1 MLDVAIVGAGPAG
14 LSAAAALLQCR
25 SKPLRVEVFDHIP
38 RLEACGAGLA
48 MRSNGFAALD
58 AIDSKL
64 CQSIAKLTCSLHTG
78 VMRSLD
84 GKVLNSSKMSSGKT
98 KYGVSEQAPMGWSE
112 LRDGLADH
120 LPAGTVHL
128 NKRFSELQQHD
139 DHVHLHFTD
148 GTSVEAK
155 IVVGADGCFS
165 KIRQQTLGD
174 GLPDFTGTVIWRA
187 RLSSSDLP
195 KGESHFFLRGSMI
208 ATFYP
213 ISSDQYVWTV
223 GAPVSCLEEVGLSA
237 KTGPTG
243 PKADVKGKL
252 DPPEGNRGEAQGH
265 GQVAKGTAAKT
276 GSADSQQETKDK
288 LVATQAEQAQNGSY
302 RQPVAKAAELS
313 ASERCRRVWGNNA
326 QVIKDIIDATDESTV
341 LEHNMHVRHPDSLS
355 QGFWGTG
362 RVTLVGDAAHPMRPA
377 SGQGVNQALEDA
389 VELAQAIQEGGLMQ
403 DSLRAYEASRIP
415 RVQQILAAEMA
426 SGLEAYANRP
436 AELPADLA
444 AFEHAKAKWEGTDNG
459 AYERWIMQKEF
470 SPLKAQIAQMVGG
483 HT

>member
-25 SKPLRVEVFDHIP
+25 SKALRVEVFDHIP

-64 CQSIAKLTCSLHTG
+64 CQSIAELTCSLHTG

-84 GKVLNSSKMSSGKT
+84 GKVLNTSQLSSGKT

-112 LRDGLADH
+112 LRDGLAEH
-120 LPAGTVHL
+120 LPAGAIHL
-128 NKRFSELQQHD
+128 NKRFSKLQQYD
-139 DHVHLHFTD
+139 DHVELHFTD

-195 KGESHFFLRGSMI
+195 KGESHFFLQGSMI

-213 ISSDQYVWTV
+213 ISIDQYVWTI

-243 PKADVKGKL
+243 PKAQVKGTS
-252 DPPEGNRGEAQGH
+252 DPLEGNRGEAQGRETKS
-265 GQVAKGTAAKT
+265 VAAKA
-276 GSADSQQETKDK
+276 GSADSQRETPEKSA
-288 LVATQAEQAQNGSY
+288 ATQAEQSQNGSCGSSV
-302 RQPVAKAAELS
+302 PKAVELS

-341 LEHNMHVRHPDSLS
+341 LEHNLHVRHPDSLS

-362 RVTLVGDAAHPMRPA
+362 QVTLVGDAAHPMRPA

-389 VELAQAIQEGGLMQ
+389 VELAQAIQESGLTQ
-403 DSLRAYEASRIP
+403 GSLRAYEASRIP

-426 SGLEAYANRP
+426 TGLKSYANRP

-444 AFEHAKAKWEGTDNG
+444 AFKHAKAKWEGTDNG
-459 AYERWIMQKEF
+459 AYEKWILQKEF
-470 SPLKAQIAQMVGG
+470 SPLKAQEAHMVDG